1 MAVEVK
7 EVVSKKEMNAFVNFP
22 YQLYKGNAF
31 NVPKLSFDE
40 HATLNAKKNPAFSY
54 CEARYWLAYKD
65 GRVVGRIA
73 GILNHSYIKKWKN
86 AYMRFGWIDFEEDT
100 AIAKSLLD
108 QVMQWAKEK
117 GMTAVHGP
125 MGFTDLDLEGMLV
138 EGFDQLGTLAT
149 IYNYPYYPRIL
160 EELGFIKEVDWMEYR
175 IQVPSVIPERIGR
188 AAQVVLERLGCT
200 VLKAKKPKEILP
212 FAPQIFELIN
222 EAYAHLHG
230 VVELN
235 ESQIKYYTKQ
245 YFSFIRTDFV
255 TLITDKQNKLLAFGI
270 TMPSLSLALQKAKGS
285 LFPFG
290 FMHILKALKKNTVG
304 DMYLVA
310 VKPALQNK
318 GLTAVLINEIAK
330 SYIRNGIQFA
340 ESNPELE
347 TNQQVQSF
355 WKYFDAKNHKRR
367 RCYIKQLST

>member
-100 AIAKSLLD
+100 AIAKALLD

-117 GMTAVHGP
+117 GMTAIHGP

-160 EELGFIKEVDWMEYR
+160 EELGFKKEADWMEYR
-175 IQVPSVIPERIGR
+175 IQVPAVIPERIGR

-212 FAPQIFELIN
+212 YAPQIFALIN

-230 VVELN
+230 VVELS

-255 TLITDKQNKLLAFGI
+255 TLITDKQDKLVAFGI
-270 TMPSLSLALQKAKGS
+270 TMPSLSIALQKAKGS

-290 FMHILKALKKNTVG
+290 FIHILRALKKNTVG

-310 VKPALQNK
+310 VKPELQNK